1 MKFAD
6 FEALSFDCYGTLI
19 DWEAGIW
26 NAMQPFATRTEL
38 KLVRE
43 QALVAFA
50 ETESAAQAATPE
62 KLYPHLL
69 EDLFSDLARRLGAEA
84 TANEASAFGQ
94 SVPEWP
100 AFPDSVEAL
109 GRLKQ
114 RFKLVILSNVDVAG
128 FIASAKRL
136 EVPFDYVFTAQ
147 EIGSY
152 KPNPGNFD
160 FMLRKLDGA
169 GVAKPKLLHVAQS
182 LFHDHQIA
190 TAKGLANCW
199 IDRRE
204 GIGWGATKE
213 IPNQPKTD
221 WRFPSLKALADAVD
235 AE

>member
-1 MKFAD
+1 M
-6 FEALSFDCYGTLI
+6 
-19 DWEAGIW
+19 
-26 NAMQPFATRTEL
+26 
-38 KLVRE
+38 
-43 QALVAFA
+43 
-50 ETESAAQAATPE
+50 
-62 KLYPHLL
+62 L